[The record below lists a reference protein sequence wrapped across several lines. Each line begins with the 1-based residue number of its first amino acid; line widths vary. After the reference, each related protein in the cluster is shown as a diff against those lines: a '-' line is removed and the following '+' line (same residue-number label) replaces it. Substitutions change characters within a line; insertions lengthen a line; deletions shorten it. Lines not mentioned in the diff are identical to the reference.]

1 MMKSGPVRAFWLC
14 FLVALPVTGWAQA
27 PAPDVPE
34 ATLAASE
41 VLRLPEGFDGAAP
54 PDLPTLVSRDET
66 GRTTVRAV
74 RLTQPLRL
82 DGALDEGVYRTLT
95 PISDFIQVEPIP
107 NARATEKT
115 EVWIF
120 YDADNVYVSMRA
132 TESEPS
138 RMIANELRRDSFN
151 ILQND
156 NFFFGFDTFY
166 DKRNA
171 FVFQFNPLGGR
182 MDAQVA
188 NESSYSGD
196 FNPVWRVYTR
206 RTEDGWTAE
215 AMVPFKSMR
224 FQPGQAQ
231 IWGFQARR
239 INRWKN
245 ETSFLTSLPPG
256 LGTNGITRVSRYATM
271 VGLQVPAGASALDI
285 KPYAISSVNTDTR
298 TGVSNELGRDVGLD
312 IKYALTQTITADF
325 TYKTDFA
332 QVEADDQQINLSRFS
347 LFFPEKRDFFLENQ
361 GVFVFASQNGGQG
374 DTPMLFYSRQ
384 IGLDNGGIV
393 PLDVGGRVSGR
404 IGRYTLG
411 GLSIRTGD
419 VPNRTIAPNTFN
431 AFRLRRDILA
441 RSAFGVLYT
450 GRANAVGGGGSA
462 ETFGADLMLALYQNL
477 FIDTYWAKTWT
488 PGLNDYDTSYKMR
501 MNYNADRW
509 GAQLEWLNI
518 GDNFNP
524 ESGFLRRDN
533 FLKKRAMVRFSPR
546 TQNRFTAVRKFGY
559 QMQFEIFDNRFGQTE
574 TIERQGQF
582 WAEFQNSNR
591 FQATYNSNY
600 ELILRPFNLANNIII
615 PTGGYDLANLQLSF
629 QVGQQSRVSGT
640 STFERGPFYGGNRTA
655 WGYNGRVQVN
665 SRIGIEPNVQLNKIG
680 TPFGAFNTTLMS
692 SRVTYA
698 ITPLSFVSGLIQY
711 NSSNSSF
718 SSNVRLRWEYT
729 PGSEL
734 FVVYND
740 ALDTSL
746 GGIPTLQNRSI
757 IFKINK
763 LFRF

>member
-1 MMKSGPVRAFWLC
+1 M
-14 FLVALPVTGWAQA
+14 AQA
-27 PAPDVPE
+27 AVPGQDPPPAGPE
-34 ATLAASE
+34 STLALANDALE
-41 VLRLPEGFDGAAP
+41 LPADFDSAAP
-54 PDLPTLVSRDET
+54 PSLPSTVSRDGE
-66 GRTTVRAV
+66 RVTVRAV

-82 DGALDEGVYRTLT
+82 DGALDEAYYRTLT

-107 NARATEKT
+107 NAPATEKT

-132 TESEPS
+132 TESDPS

-206 RTEDGWTAE
+206 RTQDGWTAE

-224 FQPGQAQ
+224 FQPGQTQ

-239 INRWKN
+239 INRFKN
-245 ETSFLTSLPPG
+245 ETSFLTTLPPG
-256 LGTNGITRVSRYATM
+256 LGTNGIQRVSRYATM

-285 KPYAISSVNTDTR
+285 KPYVVSSVNTDTR
-298 TGVSNELGRDVGLD
+298 AGLNNDIGRDVGLD
-312 IKYALTQTITADF
+312 LKYALTQTITADF

-384 IGLDNGGIV
+384 IGLSGGGIV

-404 IGRYTLG
+404 VGAFTLG

-419 VPNRTIAPNTFN
+419 VPTRSIEPNTFN
-431 AFRLRRDILA
+431 AFRLRRDLFS
-441 RSAFGVLYT
+441 RSAFGILYT
-450 GRANAVGGGGSA
+450 GRANAVAGGGSA
-462 ETFGADLMLALYQNL
+462 ETFGADLFLALYQNL

-488 PGLNDYDTSYKMR
+488 PGLRNYDTSHKAR

-509 GAQLEWLNI
+509 GSQLEWLHI

-533 FLKKRAMVRFSPR
+533 FLKRRAMLRFSPR
-546 TQNRFTAVRKFGY
+546 TRNRFRAVRKFGY
-559 QMQFEIFDNRFGQTE
+559 QVSYETFDNRFGQTE
-574 TIERQGQF
+574 TIERQGQV

-591 FQATYNSNY
+591 VQVNYNRNY
-600 ELILRPFNLANNIII
+600 ELILRPFSVANNITI
-615 PTGGYDLANLQLSF
+615 PTGGYDVETLQLSV
-629 QVGQQSRVSGT
+629 QMGQQNRVSGT
-640 STFERGPFYGGNRTA
+640 TSLEYGPFYGGTRSA
-655 WGYNGRVQVN
+655 FGYNGRVQVS
-665 SRIGIEPNVQLNKIG
+665 SRIGVEPNVQLNQLR
-680 TPFGAFNTTLMS
+680 TPFGDLNTTLVS
-692 SRVTYA
+692 TRITYA
-698 ITPLSFVSGLIQY
+698 LTPLSFVSGLIQY
-711 NSSNSSF
+711 NSSNNSL

-740 ALDTSL
+740 IRDTTATGL
-746 GGIPTLQNRSI
+746 PALQNRSI
-757 IFKINK
+757 IVKLNK
-763 LFRF
+763 LFRY